1 MQTNKKKSFVNG
13 CKWGTIRNEF
23 KQRDFSWK
31 IIMARNSILGV
42 FAKSPIK
49 PLEKHIRLVTKCC
62 NQLVP
67 FFEACT
73 EKDWTKAGK
82 VRNKISKIEQEADAL
97 KRQLRLELP
106 GGLFMPV
113 DRADLLEL
121 LTQQDKIANKTKD
134 IAGRII
140 GRELEIPASI
150 QADFA
155 LYVQRCIDATE
166 KAADAIN
173 ELDDLLETGFR
184 GREVDLVEKMINQLD
199 EIEDDTDGMQIKL
212 RRELLELEKDLNP
225 VDVMF
230 LYQIIEWVG
239 DLADL
244 AERVG
249 ARLEILL
256 ARK

>member
-1 MQTNKKKSFVNG
+1 
-13 CKWGTIRNEF
+13 
-23 KQRDFSWK
+23 
-31 IIMARNSILGV
+31 MANNSILGV

-49 PLEKHIRLVTKCC
+49 PLEKHIRMVTKCC

-67 FFEACT
+67 FFSACT
-73 EKDWTKAGK
+73 EQDWEKAGK
-82 VRNKISKIEQEADAL
+82 VREKISQYEKDADAL

-106 GGLFMPV
+106 SGLFMPV

-121 LTQQDKIANKTKD
+121 LTQQDKIANKAKD
-134 IAGRII
+134 IAGRMF
-140 GRELEIPASI
+140 GRQMVIPETLEK
-150 QADFA
+150 QFTNY
-155 LYVQRCIDATE
+155 LQRCLDATE

-199 EIEDDTDGMQIKL
+199 EIEDDTDNMQIAL
-212 RRELLELEKDLNP
+212 RRDLLAIESSLNC

>member
-1 MQTNKKKSFVNG
+1 MVVKFNFVEQMG
-13 CKWGTIRNEF
+13 YYQLRSIYNENNN
-23 KQRDFSWK
+23 WK
-31 IIMARNSILGV
+31 HIMARNSILGV

-49 PLEKHIRLVTKCC
+49 PLEKHIRLVVKCS
-62 NQLVP
+62 NQLIP
-67 FFEACT
+67 FFSACS
-73 EKDWTKAGK
+73 EQDWTKAAK
-82 VRNKISKIEQEADAL
+82 VRRKLSKLEQDADAL

-121 LTQQDKIANKTKD
+121 LTQQDKIANKAKD
-134 IAGRII
+134 IAGRIL
-140 GRELEIPASI
+140 GRKLEIPESL
-150 QADFA
+150 Q
-155 LYVQRCIDATE
+155 VQFNAYLARCIEATE
-166 KAADAIN
+166 KAAEAIN

-184 GREVDLVEKMINQLD
+184 GREVELVEKMINQLD
-199 EIEDDTDGMQIKL
+199 AIEDDTDTMQINL
-212 RRELLELEKDLNP
+212 RKDLLALESELNP

-230 LYQIIEWVG
+230 LYQIIDWVG

>member
-1 MQTNKKKSFVNG
+1 MTS
-13 CKWGTIRNEF
+13 
-23 KQRDFSWK
+23 
-31 IIMARNSILGV
+31 NSILGI

-49 PLEKHIRLVTKCC
+49 PLVKHIKLVVKCS
-62 NQLVP
+62 NQLIP
-67 FFEACT
+67 FFQACSEKNWKEA
-73 EKDWTKAGK
+73 A
-82 VRNKISKIEQEADAL
+82 KIRRKLSKIEEEADGL

-121 LTQQDKIANKTKD
+121 LTQQDKIANKAKD
-134 IAGRII
+134 ISGRII
-140 GRELEIPASI
+140 GRKLEIPEGL
-150 QADFA
+150 QAQFNDYLA
-155 LYVQRCIDATE
+155 RCIEATA
-166 KAADAIN
+166 KAAEAIN

-184 GREVDLVEKMINQLD
+184 GREVELVEKMINQLD
-199 EIEDDTDGMQIKL
+199 AIEKDTDNMQIAL
-212 RRELLELEKDLNP
+212 RKDLLSLESELNP

-230 LYQIIEWVG
+230 LYQIFDWVG

>member
-1 MQTNKKKSFVNG
+1 MPN
-13 CKWGTIRNEF
+13 
-23 KQRDFSWK
+23 
-31 IIMARNSILGV
+31 NSILGV

-49 PLEKHIRLVTKCC
+49 PLEKHIRTVSKCASR
-62 NQLVP
+62 LTP
-67 FFEACT
+67 FFAAT
-73 EKDWTKAGK
+73 MAKDWEKAAK
-82 VRNKISKIEQEADAL
+82 VRKDISSLEHDADNL

-121 LTQQDKIANKTKD
+121 LSQQDRIANKAKD
-134 IAGRII
+134 IAGRVL
-140 GRELEIPASI
+140 GRELEIPESLQTEFNAY
-150 QADFA
+150 
-155 LYVQRCIDATE
+155 LGRCLDAIE

-184 GREVDLVEKMINQLD
+184 GREVELVEKMINQLD
-199 EIEDDTDGMQIKL
+199 EIENDTDSMQISL
-212 RRELLELEKDLNP
+212 RAGLLSLEKDLNP

-256 ARK
+256 AKK

>member
-1 MQTNKKKSFVNG
+1 
-13 CKWGTIRNEF
+13 
-23 KQRDFSWK
+23 
-31 IIMARNSILGV
+31 MARNSILGV

-49 PLEKHIRLVTKCC
+49 PIEKHIRLVTKCC
-62 NQLVP
+62 SQLP
-67 FFEACT
+67 AFFAACADQ
-73 EKDWTKAGK
+73 DWSTAGK
-82 VRNKISKIEQEADAL
+82 IRSKISKYERDADKL
-97 KRQLRLELP
+97 KREIRLELP

-121 LTQQDKIANKTKD
+121 LSQQDKIANKAKD
-134 IAGRII
+134 IAGRIL
-140 GRELEIPASI
+140 GRKLVIPEVLQAS
-150 QADFA
+150 FVS
-155 LYVQRCIDATE
+155 YVARNIDAAE

-184 GREVDLVEKMINQLD
+184 GREVALVEKMINQLD
-199 EIEDDTDGMQIKL
+199 EIEDDTDDMQIKL
-212 RRELLELEKDLNP
+212 RSDLLAIENDLNP
-225 VDVMF
+225 IDVMF
-230 LYQIIEWVG
+230 LYQIIEWIG

>member
-1 MQTNKKKSFVNG
+1 
-13 CKWGTIRNEF
+13 
-23 KQRDFSWK
+23 
-31 IIMARNSILGV
+31 MARNSILGV
-42 FAKSPIK
+42 FAKSPLK
-49 PLEKHIRLVTKCC
+49 PLEKHIRIVAKCS

-67 FFEACT
+67 FFAAIAES
-73 EKDWTKAGK
+73 DWSTAGK
-82 VRNKISKIEQEADAL
+82 VRKKISKYEQDADAL

-121 LTQQDKIANKTKD
+121 LTQQDKIANKAKD
-134 IAGRII
+134 IAGRIL
-140 GRELEIPASI
+140 GRKLIIPESL
-150 QADFA
+150 QEEFKQ
-155 LYVQRCIDATE
+155 YVQRNIEAIE
-166 KAADAIN
+166 KAAEAIN

-184 GREVDLVEKMINQLD
+184 GREVEYVAKMIQQLD
-199 EIEDDTDGMQIKL
+199 DIEDDTDSLQIAL
-212 RRELLELEKDLNP
+212 RKNLLAIEGDLNP

-230 LYQIIEWVG
+230 LYQIIDWVG

>member
-1 MQTNKKKSFVNG
+1 MGYYPRRIAMTRVILTGN
-13 CKWGTIRNEF
+13 
-23 KQRDFSWK
+23 
-31 IIMARNSILGV
+31 IIMARNTILGV

-49 PLEKHIRLVTKCC
+49 PLEKHIQIVVKCSK
-62 NQLVP
+62 QLIP

-73 EKDWTKAGK
+73 AQDWSEAA
-82 VRNKISKIEQEADAL
+82 KIRRKLSKLEQDADTL

-121 LTQQDKIANKTKD
+121 LTQQDKIANKAKD
-134 IAGRII
+134 IAGRVL
-140 GRELEIPASI
+140 GRKLEIPVSL
-150 QADFA
+150 QAEFSTY
-155 LYVQRCIDATE
+155 LERCLDATE
-166 KAADAIN
+166 KAAEAIN

-184 GREVDLVEKMINQLD
+184 GREVVLVEKMISQLD
-199 EIEDDTDGMQIKL
+199 AIEDDTDGLQITL
-212 RRELLELEKDLNP
+212 RKNLLAIEKDLNP

-230 LYQIIEWVG
+230 LYQIIDWVG

>member
-1 MQTNKKKSFVNG
+1 
-13 CKWGTIRNEF
+13 
-23 KQRDFSWK
+23 
-31 IIMARNSILGV
+31 MARNSILGV

-49 PLEKHIRLVTKCC
+49 PLEKHIRIATNCC
-62 NQLVP
+62 SQLVP
-67 FFEACT
+67 FFEACI
-73 EKDWTKAGK
+73 EKDWSAAGK
-82 VRNKISKIEQEADAL
+82 VRTKISKLERDADKL
-97 KRQLRLELP
+97 KREIRLELP

-140 GRELEIPASI
+140 GRKMEIPAAL
-150 QADFA
+150 QDEFM
-155 LYVQRCIDATE
+155 LYVKRCIDASE

-173 ELDDLLETGFR
+173 ELDDLLETGFK
-184 GREVDLVEKMINQLD
+184 GREVDLVENMINQLD
-199 EIEDDTDGMQIKL
+199 DIEDDTDSMQIKL
-212 RRELLELEKDLNP
+212 RRGLLNIEKDLNP

>member
-1 MQTNKKKSFVNG
+1 
-13 CKWGTIRNEF
+13 
-23 KQRDFSWK
+23 
-31 IIMARNSILGV
+31 MARNTILGV

-49 PLEKHIRLVTKCC
+49 PLEKHIQIVVKCSK
-62 NQLVP
+62 QLIP
-67 FFEACT
+67 FFAACV
-73 EKDWTKAGK
+73 EQDWTEAA
-82 VRNKISKIEQEADAL
+82 KIRRKLSKYEQDADSL

-121 LTQQDKIANKTKD
+121 LTQQDKIANKAKD
-134 IAGRII
+134 IAGRVL
-140 GRELEIPASI
+140 GRKLEVPVSL
-150 QADFA
+150 QEEFSVY
-155 LYVQRCIDATE
+155 LTRCIDATE
-166 KAADAIN
+166 KAAEAIN

-184 GREVDLVEKMINQLD
+184 GREVELVEKMISQLD
-199 EIEDDTDGMQIKL
+199 LIEDDTDNLQISL
-212 RRELLELEKDLNP
+212 RKNLLAIEKDLNP

-230 LYQIIEWVG
+230 LYQIIDWVG

>member
-1 MQTNKKKSFVNG
+1 
-13 CKWGTIRNEF
+13 
-23 KQRDFSWK
+23 
-31 IIMARNSILGV
+31 MARNSILGV

-49 PLEKHIRLVTKCC
+49 PLEKHIRTVTKCC
-62 NQLVP
+62 EHLVP
-67 FFEACT
+67 FFTACA
-73 EKDWTKAGK
+73 ENDWSAAGK
-82 VRNKISKIEQEADAL
+82 LRTKISKLERDADAL
-97 KRQLRLELP
+97 KRQIRLELP

-121 LTQQDKIANKTKD
+121 LTQQDKIANKAKD
-134 IAGRII
+134 IAGRVF
-140 GRELEIPASI
+140 GRKLQIPEAMQVSFI
-150 QADFA
+150 A
-155 LYVQRCIDATE
+155 YVARNIEAAE

-184 GREVDLVEKMINQLD
+184 GREVNLVEKMINQLD
-199 EIEDDTDGMQIKL
+199 LIEDDTDSMQIKL
-212 RRELLELEKDLNP
+212 RADLLAIEDTLKP

-239 DLADL
+239 SLADL

>member
-1 MQTNKKKSFVNG
+1 
-13 CKWGTIRNEF
+13 
-23 KQRDFSWK
+23 
-31 IIMARNSILGV
+31 MARNSILGV

-49 PLEKHIRLVTKCC
+49 PLEKHIRMVTKCC

-67 FFEACT
+67 FFAAVT
-73 EKDWTKAGK
+73 EEDWSNAGK
-82 VRNKISKIEQEADAL
+82 IRTKISKLERDADDL
-97 KRQLRLELP
+97 KRQIRLELP

-121 LTQQDKIANKTKD
+121 LTQQDKIANRAKD
-134 IAGRII
+134 IAGRIF
-140 GRELEIPASI
+140 GRKLTIPAEL
-150 QADFA
+150 QEQFVA
-155 LYVQRCIDATE
+155 YVARSVDAAE

-184 GREVDLVEKMINQLD
+184 GREVELVNKMISQLD

-212 RRELLELEKDLNP
+212 RKDLLTIEKDLNC

-230 LYQIIEWVG
+230 LYQIIDWVG

>member
-1 MQTNKKKSFVNG
+1 
-13 CKWGTIRNEF
+13 
-23 KQRDFSWK
+23 
-31 IIMARNSILGV
+31 MARNSILGV

-49 PLEKHIRLVTKCC
+49 PLEKHIRLVTKCA
-62 NQLVP
+62 NQLIP
-67 FFEACT
+67 FFTACADN
-73 EKDWTKAGK
+73 DWPTATK
-82 VRNKISKIEQEADAL
+82 VRKKLSKLEQDADEL

-121 LTQQDKIANKTKD
+121 LTQQDKIANRAKD
-134 IAGRII
+134 IAGRVL
-140 GRELEIPASI
+140 GRKLEIPAI
-150 QADFA
+150 LREDFMTY
-155 LYVQRCIDATE
+155 LTRCIDATE

-184 GREVDLVEKMINQLD
+184 GREVALVEKMINQLD

-212 RRELLELEKDLNP
+212 RKSLLAIEDDLKP

-230 LYQIIEWVG
+230 LYQIIDWVG
-239 DLADL
+239 ELADL